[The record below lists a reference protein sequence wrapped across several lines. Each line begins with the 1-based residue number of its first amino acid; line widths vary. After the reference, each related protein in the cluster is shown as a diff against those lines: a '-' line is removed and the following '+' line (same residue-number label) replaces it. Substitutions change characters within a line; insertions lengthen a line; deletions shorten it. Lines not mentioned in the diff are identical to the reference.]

1 MQYIIICPGIVQYKH
16 HWVTPWRNNTME
28 RQRGANLIKA
38 ADGLPWSTCE
48 QGFVSRG
55 EILYGIL
62 ATSVVKK
69 VVYTKCDLA
78 VCYFK
83 TMTHPQ

>member
-1 MQYIIICPGIVQYKH
+1 MTGHEVAGEIKSDSQVHGGSNRI
-16 HWVTPWRNNTME
+16 E
-28 RQRGANLIKA
+28 RGVNLIKA

-62 ATSVVKK
+62 ATSVVNK
-69 VVYTKCDLA
+69 VVYTK
-78 VCYFK
+78 
-83 TMTHPQ
+83 